1 MRARALLHARARGRA
16 CGHTCAGADR
26 TPHAHARRRAH
37 GKGVFR
43 KRNGNV
49 YEGEYKADKCDG
61 FGVYRFTNGDKYEG
75 EWKQG
80 LKSGEGTIS
89 WHTGRS
95 FQGRFADDCPI
106 IGKLAEADGKVYRVT
121 YDGSKK
127 FSNGAQP
134 ESRELIPT
142 ESGGV
147 EEGDSGDAGKPN
159 PLTPSLM
166 AAAAKLREGTSAHAG
181 GRDTATGRDTA
192 PTPAAPSAPAE
203 AAASGE
209 AATTA
214 GSAVSPGNEWDPFA
228 DIAASVAQAATVPA
242 AGHTAGEVWDPFGQ
256 EPAAASNPFASPPA
270 AAATVAHT
278 GRPAPMES
286 AIELSTP
293 VLPARPKGG
302 EMRKWGAA
310 PGGGGGGGGGGG

>member
-1 MRARALLHARARGRA
+1 MEKKDGFGKMTEAEACYEGEWRAGMKHGKGAVKFLQKGDEYEGEWVSDRYCRCERARCCTRARGRE

-37 GKGVFR
+37 GKGVLR

-61 FGVYRFTNGDKYEG
+61 FCVYRFTNGDKYEG

-166 AAAAKLREGTSAHAG
+166 AAAAKLR
-181 GRDTATGRDTA
+181 
-192 PTPAAPSAPAE
+192 
-203 AAASGE
+203 
-209 AATTA
+209 
-214 GSAVSPGNEWDPFA
+214 
-228 DIAASVAQAATVPA
+228 
-242 AGHTAGEVWDPFGQ
+242 
-256 EPAAASNPFASPPA
+256 
-270 AAATVAHT
+270 
-278 GRPAPMES
+278 
-286 AIELSTP
+286 
-293 VLPARPKGG
+293 
-302 EMRKWGAA
+302 
-310 PGGGGGGGGGGG
+310 